1 MVDSAI
7 LAMARGMTMAT
18 QELDPTAMAAFGE
31 QIRTVMNN
39 AFTALAVSIGHR
51 SGLFDT
57 MATLLPS
64 TSEQIAAAAGLNER
78 YVREWLGAMV
88 VGRIVRYDP
97 MTRTY
102 TLPPEHA
109 AWLTRA
115 AGPRNLGPRF
125 QFVGLLG
132 GVESGIVAC
141 FRDGGGLPYA
151 AYDEFSRVMAD
162 VSGARF
168 DALLLSRVLPAVP
181 GLVERL
187 QSGIDVLDVG
197 CGTGKAV
204 QIMAEAFPNSR
215 FTAFDFAAATVAA
228 VQAEAAQLGLTNARF
243 EVQDAATLAAE
254 AAYDFITAFD
264 AIHDQAEP
272 GRVLANIARALRPGG
287 TFLMVDFTASS
298 NVEANMDL
306 ATAPFGYT
314 MSLMHCMS
322 VSLAQGGAGL
332 GAMWGEQRARQMLAE
347 AGLTVQNVVRIE
359 GDIINSYFIC
369 TR

>member
-1 MVDSAI
+1 
-7 LAMARGMTMAT
+7 MTTHEIDQA
-18 QELDPTAMAAFGE
+18 AMAAFGE

-39 AFTALAVSIGHR
+39 AFTALAVSIGHQT
-51 SGLFDT
+51 GLFDT
-57 MATLLPS
+57 MATLPPA
-64 TSEQIAAAAGLNER
+64 TSDQVAAAAGLNER
-78 YVREWLGAMV
+78 YVREWLAAMV

-97 MTRTY
+97 AARTY
-102 TLPPEHA
+102 TLPAEHT

-125 QFVGLLG
+125 GFVGMLG
-132 GVESGIVAC
+132 GVESGIVEC
-141 FRDGGGLPYA
+141 FREGGGLPYA
-151 AYDEFSRVMAD
+151 AYTDFTRAMAEL
-162 VSGARF
+162 SGARF
-168 DALLLSRVLPAVP
+168 DALLIRHVLPAVP

-187 QSGIDVLDVG
+187 QAGIEALDVG

-204 QIMAEAFPNSR
+204 LLMAQAFRASR
-215 FTAFDFAAATVAA
+215 FTGFDFSEEAIATART
-228 VQAEAAQLGLTNARF
+228 EATRLGLTHARF
-243 EVQDAATLAAE
+243 DVQDAATYAAM

-272 GRVLANIARALRPGG
+272 ARVLANIARALRPGG
-287 TFLMVDFTASS
+287 TFLMADFTASS
-298 NVEANMDL
+298 NLEENLEL

-314 MSLMHCMS
+314 ASLMHCMS

-347 AGLTVQNVVRIE
+347 AGFTVLDVRRIE
-359 GDIINSYFIC
+359 GDIVNNYFVC